1 MGVPDLSQMLQR
13 KMEQLQKHKETLE
26 IIDKGKE
33 GPYTQRTSN
42 DANTAR
48 KPLSGGEAVS
58 DQHTNSNSVK
68 SPGGQEKEI

>member
-33 GPYTQRTSN
+33 GPYT
-42 DANTAR
+42 
-48 KPLSGGEAVS
+48 
-58 DQHTNSNSVK
+58 
-68 SPGGQEKEI
+68 